1 MTVLEVVERFGETL
15 LSVEEVEVPP
25 LAAQP
30 GARYRATSG
39 DHVVEVT
46 VLSGPAP
53 RWSARTGRIDPRVLV
68 ALGGAAALHGLLLLV
83 LPALERERA
92 VEGPPSVV
100 PPAPYVVTRAPEE
113 KPQPWIC
120 EPGVPSLQPGA
131 SDKPARS
138 KRRAAVAASVAATA
152 GKGGDD
158 GCDEI
163 AAGAQEMSGRLEVDL
178 GEPLDMDDLAPPAP
192 AEMQGGFGY
201 AVVGSGGGTGWG
213 TIGTGRY
220 GTIGYGAGRGDGR
233 GDRPM
238 PQVEP
243 GRIELTAAAPP
254 GGHRPC
260 PVRAAAAQRPTPR
273 AAAPAR
279 ALVRMRPVG
288 EQDTDVARRAR
299 RALPAVQR
307 CYDQGG
313 SPAQAAMSVG
323 FAISPD
329 GRVQGAR
336 ASGAADAA
344 LGDCVAAAFA
354 AVEFA
359 RPDAGVLVVRY
370 DLTVGR

>member
-1 MTVLEVVERFGETL
+1 MSVLEVVERFGDTVV
-15 LSVEEVEVPP
+15 SVEEIEVPP
-25 LAAQP
+25 LAAP
-30 GARYRATSG
+30 IASRYRATSG
-39 DHVVEVT
+39 DHVIEVT

-53 RWSARTGRIDPRVLV
+53 RWAARAGRVDPRLLV
-68 ALGGAAALHGLLLLV
+68 ALGGAAAFHGLLLLV
-83 LPALERERA
+83 LPEIERA
-92 VEGPPSVV
+92 GALKVAEV

-113 KPQPWIC
+113 KPQPSIC

-131 SDKPARS
+131 EKKPP
-138 KRRAAVAASVAATA
+138 RRQGRQENQNQILLGVLGDLAVQP
-152 GKGGDD
+152 GGDD

-163 AAGAQEMSGRLEVDL
+163 GLVQRLSVDL
-178 GEPLDMDDLAPPAP
+178 GDPLDMGDLAPPP
-192 AEMQGGFGY
+192 VGEMDGGFGF
-201 AVVGSGGGTGWG
+201 AVVGTGGGGTGWG
-213 TIGTGRY
+213 TIGTGHD
-220 GTIGYGAGRGDGR
+220 GAIGDGP
-233 GDRPM
+233 RPM

-243 GRIELTAAAPP
+243 GRIELVASALP
-254 GGHRPC
+254 GGRRPC
-260 PVRAAAAQRPTPR
+260 PVRAASAPRAPAR
-273 AAAPAR
+273 AAAPVR

-307 CYDQGG
+307 CFDQGG
-313 SPAQAAMSVG
+313 RAAQAAMSVG

-336 ASGAADAA
+336 ASGAADTA